1 MTTYLV
7 TGGAGFIGT
16 NFVKLLI
23 DREPQARIVVL
34 DALTYS
40 GNITSLTPEIERKKI
55 TFIKGDIADRPLV
68 SVIMAEYRPQY
79 IINFA
84 AESHVDRSLDDAT
97 PFIRTNIEGTFT
109 LLECARNLR
118 KKELEHGQEP
128 SLKMFV
134 QISTDEVYG
143 DLDID
148 LPWGERYEGR
158 EVQNLGR
165 TVTRY
170 GTAAFSEQ
178 TPVRPSSPY
187 SSSKASADLIALAY
201 HRSFGLPVVVTRC
214 SNNYGPYQ
222 HPEKL
227 IPLMINNIQ
236 HREPLPVY
244 GQGTNVR
251 DWIYVTDHAAGVLA
265 AAQRGRAGQIYNF
278 GGYSERRNIDVVKDL
293 IHYVAAL
300 TDSNDG
306 IDETLIQY
314 VTDRPGHD
322 TRYAIDA
329 SKAID
334 ELGWRPVYSFEKGL
348 LETVTWYL
356 GNTEWLDRITDG
368 SYRDYYSKMYSNR

>member
-7 TGGAGFIGT
+7 SGGAGFIGT

-23 DREPQARIVVL
+23 GREPQARIVVL

-40 GNITSLTPEIERKKI
+40 GNITSLSHEIEQKKI
-55 TFIKGDIADRPLV
+55 IFIKGDIADRPLV
-68 SVIMAEYRPQY
+68 AAIMAEYRPQY

-97 PFIRTNIEGTFT
+97 PFIHTNIEGTFT

-118 KKELEHGQEP
+118 AKELEHGQEP

-158 EVQNLGR
+158 EVTGLGHS
-165 TVTRY
+165 VTRY
-170 GTAAFSEQ
+170 GTGSFSELS
-178 TPVRPSSPY
+178 PIRPSSPY

-236 HREPLPVY
+236 HRQPLPVY
-244 GQGTNVR
+244 GEGINVR
-251 DWIYVTDHAAGVLA
+251 DWIYVCDHAAGVLA

-293 IHYVAAL
+293 IRYVAAL
-300 TDSNDG
+300 TDSPEG
-306 IDETLIQY
+306 IDESLIHF
-314 VTDRPGHD
+314 VKDRPGHD

-329 SKAID
+329 TKAID
-334 ELGWRPVYSFEKGL
+334 ELGWRPAHSFEQGL

-356 GNTEWLDRITDG
+356 GNTGWLSRITDG